1 MTFRGRISLVAC
13 LALAGAAACT
23 SEGGEPASEKAGP
36 GSAAVV
42 ANPIERG
49 SMVVQRRYPG
59 ELFSEAVELGSRVQG
74 RVETVHVRIG
84 DRVEAD
90 QPVAKMDAELLAR
103 QLRELRALH
112 RARRALVGSSEVAAT
127 AAKREFDRTNE
138 LWEQGATSKQ
148 ELDVLETELQL
159 RESERATATAQAEQA
174 RATIAVLEESLADT
188 EIRAP
193 FAGVIARRDV
203 DPGAFVSA
211 GQSIVRIVA
220 ESPLRVHFRVPEHE
234 LADVHV
240 GLRFVVETRMNIAE
254 LPRGEITRMAG
265 EVTPADRSM
274 LIEGVVD
281 PQPDLRPGMY
291 ADIRLDLRALEGV
304 LLIPDAALLE
314 RVDVSGR
321 ASTGVFRVA
330 QSPDE
335 TIAQWVDVRVLG
347 REGNRLAIEP
357 TDPTGPN
364 ALSDTDEVLV
374 RGHRELGDGAA
385 IRVKSENPGEP
396 RG

>member
-1 MTFRGRISLVAC
+1 
-13 LALAGAAACT
+13 
-23 SEGGEPASEKAGP
+23 
-36 GSAAVV
+36 
-42 ANPIERG
+42 
-49 SMVVQRRYPG
+49 MVVRRRYPG

-74 RVETVHVRIG
+74 RVEAVHVRIG
-84 DRVEAD
+84 DHVEAN
-90 QPVAKMDAELLAR
+90 QPLAKMDDELLAR
-103 QLRELRALH
+103 QLREVKALL

-127 AAKREFDRTNE
+127 AAQREFDRTRALYE
-138 LWEQGATSKQ
+138 SGATSKQ
-148 ELDVLETELQL
+148 ELDALETELLL
-159 RESERATATAQAEQA
+159 RESERATANAQAEQA
-174 RATIAVLEESLADT
+174 RATIAVLEESLADS

-220 ESPLRVHFRVPEHE
+220 ESPLRVRFRVPEHE

-240 GLRFVVETRMNIAE
+240 GLSFVVETRMDLAD
-254 LPRGEITRMAG
+254 LPSGEITRMAG
-265 EVTPADRSM
+265 EVTPSDRSM

-314 RVDVSGR
+314 RVDVSGS

-330 QSPDE
+330 QGEGE
-335 TIAQWVDVRVLG
+335 TVAEWVEVRVLG
-347 REGNRLAIEP
+347 REGNRLAVEP
-357 TDPTGPN
+357 VESG
-364 ALSDTDEVLV
+364 ALSDTDKVLI
-374 RGHRELGDGAA
+374 RGHRELSEGVA
-385 IRVKSENPGEP
+385 IRVKSEGKS
-396 RG
+396 GG